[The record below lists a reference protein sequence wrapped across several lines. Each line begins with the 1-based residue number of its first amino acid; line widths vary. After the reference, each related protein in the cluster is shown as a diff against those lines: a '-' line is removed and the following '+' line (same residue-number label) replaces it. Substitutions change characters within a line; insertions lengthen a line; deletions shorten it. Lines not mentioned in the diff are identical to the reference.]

1 MTKLPTELRQIVEH
15 LHKGAYAPATLLQVE
30 LQARKLTCLVCDCQ
44 EFAQTSRDLGSVRQG
59 VVMCLDCGRRWRL
72 RSSSGAVDQ
81 MGFPH
86 MSLTEARETVRLR
99 MEARSKLS

>member
-1 MTKLPTELRQIVEH
+1 MTKLPTELRQIIEH

-30 LQARKLTCLVCDCQ
+30 LLDRKLTCLVCDCQ

-72 RSSSGAVDQ
+72 RSALDR

-86 MSLTEARETVRLR
+86 MSLTEARETVRKR
-99 MEARSKLS
+99 TEARSKLP